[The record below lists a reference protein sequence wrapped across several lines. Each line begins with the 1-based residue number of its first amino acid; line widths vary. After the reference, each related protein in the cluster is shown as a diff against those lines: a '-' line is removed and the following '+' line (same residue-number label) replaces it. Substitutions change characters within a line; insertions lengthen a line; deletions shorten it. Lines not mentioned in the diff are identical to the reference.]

1 MATPQPFGREMTNR
15 EFFIRRW
22 EQEYPAFLRVLKA
35 VPADGLDYRP
45 EPRARSAG
53 ELLALLVGIEQ
64 AGNELCEKGEI
75 RWEDPG
81 GIRKRDEMVAS
92 YEQTHEELQKRLR
105 QMDEATWNK
114 RAQCWEHGHV
124 EIEDTLGGLLW
135 LFFFDAI
142 HHRGQL
148 STYIRPMG
156 SKVPSIYGPS
166 ADEPTAKC
174 FPVGLR

>member
-1 MATPQPFGREMTNR
+1 MATPQPFATEMTNR

-22 EQEYPAFLRVLKA
+22 EQEYPAFLHVLKA
-35 VPADGLDYRP
+35 LPAERLDYRP

-53 ELLALLVGIEQ
+53 ELLALLLGIEQ

-81 GIRKRDEMVAS
+81 GIGKRDEMVAA
-92 YEQTHEELQKRLR
+92 YEQHHEALRKRLQ

-114 RAQCWEHGHV
+114 KSQCWEHGHV
-124 EIEDTLGGLLW
+124 EIEDTVGGLFW
-135 LFFFDAI
+135 LFLFDAV

-148 STYIRPMG
+148 STYIRPLG
-156 SKVPSIYGPS
+156 GKVPSIYGPS
-166 ADEPTAKC
+166 ADEPSAKC
-174 FPVGLR
+174 SPVCLT